1 MNIMEK
7 IKTLFNK
14 YYTYITYIF
23 SAGFSFVLDLVLF
36 SLILWF
42 IDDIIISS
50 YLARAISSFI
60 NYLVNKYKVFKYE
73 KKTDKK
79 DNTIF
84 EYFGLVIINVTVSAV
99 LVDAISAVLPIYATI
114 IKGVIDVVI
123 FVINFFIQ
131 KLFIFNKDN
140 RNTSFLKY
148 ILPLVSFVS
157 IFIKLSDTGISFDY
171 EIISMII
178 VLPLLYY
185 LYIKVFKSDNYK
197 ALNILSLVFTV
208 LMILGASYDTNY
220 TP

>member
-1 MNIMEK
+1 MEK
-7 IKTLFNK
+7 IKELFNK

-36 SLILWF
+36 SVFLWF

-79 DNTIF
+79 DNTVF
-84 EYFGLVIINVTVSAV
+84 EYFGLVIINITVSAV

-114 IKGVIDVVI
+114 IKGVIDIVI

-148 ILPLVSFVS
+148 ILPLVSFVA
-157 IFIKLSDTGISFDY
+157 IFINKFLF
-171 EIISMII
+171 
-178 VLPLLYY
+178 
-185 LYIKVFKSDNYK
+185 IKHNKKHNNK
-197 ALNILSLVFTV
+197 
-208 LMILGASYDTNY
+208 
-220 TP
+220 